1 MLCYKEGVDSKKG
14 SPLAAAEF
22 ARHTENYKYRP
33 EASVKE
39 LEHKSNKHSKTKK
52 KRKLV
57 VVDPLN
63 AKQQVYIKR
72 KKMEAKKQISSRKA

>member
-14 SPLAAAEF
+14 SPLAAAEL

-52 KRKLV
+52 KGSWWLST
-57 VVDPLN
+57 L
-63 AKQQVYIKR
+63 
-72 KKMEAKKQISSRKA
+72 